1 MYYSKRESMSEAV
14 KMLKG
19 EYCLAAIRAHRM
31 DRGIIFCRTKLDC
44 DNMER
49 FLARQQASNRNITCV
64 CLHGD
69 RKPQERRDNL
79 QKFKVYLVHN
89 YTCSTT

>member
-1 MYYSKRESMSEAV
+1 MDYSSRESMSEAV

-19 EYCLAAIRAHRM
+19 EYCLAAIRAHKM
-31 DRGIIFCRTKLDC
+31 DYGLIFCRTKLDC

-49 FLARQQASNRNITCV
+49 FLMQHSVGDRRIACV

-79 QKFKVYLVHN
+79 QKFKVPDCY
-89 YTCSTT
+89 